1 MAGKIINLLREYK
14 FILSIILII
23 LGLILLL
30 LSILGL
36 QNNTIGGSLT
46 LIANLG
52 LWNAYILIFGLITL
66 AFGIYYQ
73 YTFQIDKRFVLKEL
87 DTNKRSE
94 LIKRHKE
101 LQKRT
106 KNLPSKYQ
114 KLLKQKEKELNIK

>member
-14 FILSIILII
+14 FILSIILIL
-23 LGLILLL
+23 LGLILLI

-36 QNNTIGGSLT
+36 QNITIGGALIP
-46 LIANLG
+46 IANLG
-52 LWNAYILIFGLITL
+52 LWNAYILIIGLITL

-73 YTFQIDKRFVLKEL
+73 YTFQTDKRFVLKEL
-87 DTNKRSE
+87 DTKKRSE
-94 LIKRHKE
+94 LLKRHKE

-106 KNLPSKYQ
+106 KHLPSKYH